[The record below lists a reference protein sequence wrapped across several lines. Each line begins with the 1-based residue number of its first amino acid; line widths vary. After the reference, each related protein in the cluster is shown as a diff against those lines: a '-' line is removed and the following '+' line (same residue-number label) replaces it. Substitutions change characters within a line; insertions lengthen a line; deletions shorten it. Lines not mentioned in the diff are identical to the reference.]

1 MTDGLNKRMQ
11 LNKCNYQKLF
21 KKKNINLQ
29 PLTQISTEDTY

>member
-21 KKKNINLQ
+21 KKKNPLQ